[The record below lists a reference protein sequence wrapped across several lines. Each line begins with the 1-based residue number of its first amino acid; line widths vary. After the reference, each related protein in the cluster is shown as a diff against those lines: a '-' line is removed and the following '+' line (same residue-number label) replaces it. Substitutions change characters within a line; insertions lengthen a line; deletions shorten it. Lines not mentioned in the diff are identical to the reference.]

1 MSDTT
6 VWWVLTGVAVAAEL
20 LSGTFFLLMLAL
32 GAAGGALAAHAGFTL
47 TAQIAVAA
55 VVGGGFVAGWAW
67 WRFRRRNGAGAAHAP
82 RQHPSANPDVLLDVG
97 QVVQV
102 AQWGADGSARVHYRG
117 ADWTAVPAA
126 DAERRPGPWR
136 IAAVEGNR
144 LIVEPL

>member
-1 MSDTT
+1 MSETT
-6 VWWVLTGVAVAAEL
+6 FWWVLTGIAVAAEL
-20 LSGTFFLLMLAL
+20 LSGTFFLLMLAI

-67 WRFRRRNGAGAAHAP
+67 WRFRHRHGAAEYAP
-82 RQHPSANPDVLLDVG
+82 QRPVSANPDVLLDVG

-102 AQWGADGSARVHYRG
+102 AQWDADGSARVHYRG
-117 ADWTAVPAA
+117 ADWTAVPAG

-136 IAAVEGNR
+136 IAAAEGNR